1 MAWTYDPT
9 TLGTTTATERLNSVR
24 LLSGDTDA
32 NDPQLL
38 NEEID
43 FSLTQ
48 TGNNVYYS
56 AAWVARA
63 ISSKYSRLVDTELSG
78 ALSSK
83 YSSLSQQY
91 VKLADTLEYQG
102 KTAGAVIGVKGGGIS
117 VSAVK
122 SVRDNTDRI
131 KPSFRRDRFKN
142 PASYSDSDS
151 YDYNS

>member
-9 TLGTTTATERLNSVR
+9 TLGTTTAAGRLNSVR
-24 LLSGDTDA
+24 LLSGDTDTF
-32 NDPQLL
+32 DKQLE
-38 NEEID
+38 NEEIE

-83 YSSLSQQY
+83 YSTLASQYMTLSFQY
-91 VKLADTLEYQG
+91 
-102 KTAGAVIGVKGGGIS
+102 
-117 VSAVK
+117 
-122 SVRDNTDRI
+122 
-131 KPSFRRDRFKN
+131 
-142 PASYSDSDS
+142 SYLLQ
-151 YDYNS
+151 

>member
-9 TLGTTTATERLNSVR
+9 TLGTAEADERLNSVR
-24 LLSGDTDA
+24 LLSGDTDIT
-32 NDPQLL
+32 DQQLT
-38 NEEID
+38 NEEVN

-48 TGNNVYYS
+48 TGNNVYAS

-83 YSSLSQQY
+83 YSTLAKQY
-91 VKLADTLEYQG
+91 MTLADSLEFQG
-102 KTAGAVIGVKGGGIS
+102 KTAGAVIGIKAGGIS
-117 VSAVK
+117 TTAVK
-122 SVRDNTDRI
+122 AVRENTDRI

-142 PASYSDSDS
+142 PASYNDSDS